1 MNFLCLIVLPI
12 NAQTSKES
20 LFNSIKE
27 NYQSKAFD
35 CCILS
40 SEGKWYFV
48 AAVRNP
54 GSYRVG
60 GYYPRRF
67 TYSERDIENIAREQV
82 VRFFVGK
89 SKKKY
94 VDYTR
99 LPQDMD
105 DLEDLEAVY
114 ERLSKSKKYFY
125 SMPLIGSAGT
135 DIYFFANT
143 LSKYQFLLTIY

>member
-1 MNFLCLIVLPI
+1 MKFLFIFLNFLCLIVLPI

-54 GSYRVG
+54 GSFRVG
-60 GYYPRRF
+60 GYYSRRF
-67 TYSERDIENIAREQV
+67 TYSESDMENIAREQV
-82 VRFFVGK
+82 VRFF
-89 SKKKY
+89 
-94 VDYTR
+94 
-99 LPQDMD
+99 L
-105 DLEDLEAVY
+105 VY
-114 ERLSKSKKYFY
+114 QRKN
-125 SMPLIGSAGT
+125 M
-135 DIYFFANT
+135 
-143 LSKYQFLLTIY
+143 